1 MRAVV
6 RDMEG
11 APEGSS
17 RDSGFL
23 VNPWLRSGSAG
34 PERLPTMSVLNPDL
48 LSSEVAGA
56 IPVRF
61 VGPDGPID
69 SAHRAWAE
77 TNGFK
82 GKPGQILVVPEGQ
95 GGIAAVLVG
104 TGERFDPL
112 SARALPA
119 RLPPGLYRLEAE
131 AEDACTAALAFL
143 LGTYV
148 FDRYKARPERDRVRL
163 VAPEG
168 LDVEAA
174 LRIASACALARE
186 MIDTPAADMGPLQ
199 IESIAREIANA
210 SGATITV
217 TTGATLLEDN
227 YPAVHAVG
235 RAAAPHRA
243 PRVIE
248 IGWNLDRA
256 DLPLVALVGKGV
268 VFDSGGLDIKPA
280 AGMRNM
286 KKDMGGS
293 AHALALGRLVMQA
306 NLSVRLVVL
315 VAAVEN
321 AISGD
326 AFRPGD
332 ILGSRK
338 GLTIEIGNTDA
349 EGRLILADILT
360 RAGEHAPDLTL
371 DFATLTGAARVALGP
386 ELPPLYTDDETL
398 AADLLEAGRSVGDPL
413 WRMPLWPG
421 YRAAI
426 ESELADLRNDSA
438 GWAQAGSVTAALF
451 LQRFAPTTGSWA
463 HMDIFAW
470 NPRARPGWPEGGE
483 AQALRAC
490 FEMLK
495 RRFA

>member
-1 MRAVV
+1 
-6 RDMEG
+6 
-11 APEGSS
+11 
-17 RDSGFL
+17 
-23 VNPWLRSGSAG
+23 
-34 PERLPTMSVLNPDL
+34 MSVLHPDL
-48 LSSEVAGA
+48 LTADAEGA

-61 VGPDGPID
+61 VGPAGRIDG
-69 SAHRAWAE
+69 ALQAWAE
-77 TNGFK
+77 ANGFK
-82 GKPGQILVVPEGQ
+82 GKPGQLLVAPDGD

-104 TGERFDPL
+104 AGETFDPM

-119 RLPPGLYRLEAE
+119 KLPPGLYRLEAE
-131 AEDACTAALAFL
+131 PEDARRAALAFL
-143 LGTYV
+143 LGAYV
-148 FDRYKARPERDRVRL
+148 FDRYKPRPDRDGVRL
-163 VAPEG
+163 VAPDG
-168 LDVEAA
+168 LDTAAA

-186 MIDTPAADMGPLQ
+186 MVDTPAADMGPLQ
-199 IESIAREIANA
+199 IETIAREIAQEA
-210 SGATITV
+210 GAAIAVV
-217 TTGATLLEDN
+217 TGDALVDEN

-268 VFDSGGLDIKPA
+268 VFDSGGLDIKAA

-306 NLSVRLVVL
+306 GLPVRLVVL

-321 AISGD
+321 AISAD

-332 ILGSRK
+332 ILSSRK

-371 DFATLTGAARVALGP
+371 DFATLTGAARIALGP
-386 ELPPLYTDDETL
+386 ELPPLYTDDEAL
-398 AADLLEAGRSVGDPL
+398 AADLLDAARAVGDPL

-421 YRAAI
+421 YRPALETEI
-426 ESELADLRNDSA
+426 ADLRNDSA
-438 GWAQAGSVTAALF
+438 AWAQAGSVTAALF
-451 LQRFAPTTGSWA
+451 LQRFAPTTGCWA

-490 FEMLK
+490 FEMLT
-495 RRFA
+495 RRFGHEKASVR

>member
-1 MRAVV
+1 
-6 RDMEG
+6 
-11 APEGSS
+11 
-17 RDSGFL
+17 
-23 VNPWLRSGSAG
+23 
-34 PERLPTMSVLNPDL
+34 MSVLHPDL
-48 LSSEVAGA
+48 LTTEAEGA

-61 VGPDGPID
+61 VGPDGRID
-69 SAHRAWAE
+69 AAIRGWAG

-82 GKPGQILVVPEGQ
+82 GKSGQMLVAPDGQ

-104 TGERFDPL
+104 AGERFDPM

-131 AEDACTAALAFL
+131 PEDARAAALAFL
-143 LGTYV
+143 LGAYV
-148 FDRYKARPERDRVRL
+148 FDRYKAKPDRDRVRL

-168 LDVEAA
+168 MDVDAA

-199 IESIAREIANA
+199 IETIAHEIATA
-210 SGATITV
+210 SGAMATVIT
-217 TTGATLLEDN
+217 GDALLEEN

-235 RAAAPHRA
+235 RAAAPHRT

-268 VFDSGGLDIKPA
+268 VFDSGGLDIKAA

-286 KKDMGGS
+286 KKDMGGA

-306 NLSVRLVVL
+306 GLPVRLVVL

-321 AISGD
+321 AISAD

-332 ILGSRK
+332 ILNSRK

-360 RAGEHAPDLTL
+360 RAGEHSPDLTL

-386 ELPPLYTDDETL
+386 ELPPLYTDDEAL
-398 AADLLEAGRSVGDPL
+398 AADLLEAARAVGDPL

-421 YRAAI
+421 YRAALETEI
-426 ESELADLRNDSA
+426 ADLRNDSA

-451 LQRFAPTTGSWA
+451 LQKFAPTTGAWA

-490 FEMLK
+490 FEMLS
-495 RRFA
+495 RRFSAN

>member
-1 MRAVV
+1 
-6 RDMEG
+6 
-11 APEGSS
+11 
-17 RDSGFL
+17 
-23 VNPWLRSGSAG
+23 
-34 PERLPTMSVLNPDL
+34 MSVLNPDL
-48 LSSEVAGA
+48 LSSEAAGA

-69 SAHRAWAE
+69 TAHRAWAE

-104 TGERFDPL
+104 AGERFDPL

-360 RAGEHAPDLTL
+360 RWQ
-371 DFATLTGAARVALGP
+371 LGK
-386 ELPPLYTDDETL
+386 
-398 AADLLEAGRSVGDPL
+398 A
-413 WRMPLWPG
+413 
-421 YRAAI
+421 
-426 ESELADLRNDSA
+426 
-438 GWAQAGSVTAALF
+438 
-451 LQRFAPTTGSWA
+451 
-463 HMDIFAW
+463 
-470 NPRARPGWPEGGE
+470 
-483 AQALRAC
+483 
-490 FEMLK
+490 
-495 RRFA
+495 

>member
-1 MRAVV
+1 
-6 RDMEG
+6 
-11 APEGSS
+11 
-17 RDSGFL
+17 
-23 VNPWLRSGSAG
+23 
-34 PERLPTMSVLNPDL
+34 MSVLHPDL
-48 LSSEVAGA
+48 LTTEAEGA

-61 VGPDGPID
+61 VGPDGAMDAGI
-69 SAHRAWAE
+69 RGWAE
-77 TNGFK
+77 ANAFK
-82 GKPGQILVVPEGQ
+82 GKSGQILVAPDGK
-95 GGIAAVLVG
+95 GGLAAVLVG
-104 TGERFDPL
+104 IGDRFDPM

-119 RLPPGLYRLEAE
+119 RLPPGLYRIEAE
-131 AEDACTAALAFL
+131 PGDARTAALAFL
-143 LGTYV
+143 LGAYV
-148 FDRYKARPERDRVRL
+148 FDRYKAKPDRDRVRL

-174 LRIASACALARE
+174 LHIASACALARE

-199 IESIAREIANA
+199 IETIAREIAAA
-210 SGATITV
+210 SGASLSVIT
-217 TTGATLLEDN
+217 GDALLEEN

-235 RAAAPHRA
+235 RAAALHRA

-306 NLSVRLVVL
+306 DLPVRLVVL

-321 AISGD
+321 AISAD

-332 ILGSRK
+332 ILSSRK

-360 RAGEHAPDLTL
+360 RAGEHSPDLTL
-371 DFATLTGAARVALGP
+371 DFATLTGAARIALGP
-386 ELPPLYTDDETL
+386 ELPPLYTDDEAL
-398 AADLLEAGRSVGDPL
+398 AADILEAGRAVGDPL

-421 YRAAI
+421 YRAALETEI
-426 ESELADLRNDSA
+426 ADLRNDSA
-438 GWAQAGSVTAALF
+438 AWAQAGSVTAALF
-451 LQRFAPTTGSWA
+451 LQRFAPTTGVWA

>member
-1 MRAVV
+1 
-6 RDMEG
+6 
-11 APEGSS
+11 
-17 RDSGFL
+17 
-23 VNPWLRSGSAG
+23 
-34 PERLPTMSVLNPDL
+34 MSVLHPDL
-48 LSSEVAGA
+48 LTTEAEGA

-69 SAHRAWAE
+69 AAIQAWAGA
-77 TNGFK
+77 NGFK
-82 GKPGQILVVPEGQ
+82 GKSGQMLVVPDGQ
-95 GGIAAVLVG
+95 GGVAAVLVG
-104 TGERFDPL
+104 AGERFDPM

-119 RLPPGLYRLEAE
+119 KLPAGLYRFETGPDEARQ
-131 AEDACTAALAFL
+131 AALAFL
-143 LGTYV
+143 LGAYV
-148 FDRYKARPERDRVRL
+148 FDRYKARPDRDRVRL

-168 LDVEAA
+168 LDLDAVRHIAA
-174 LRIASACALARE
+174 ACALARE

-199 IESIAREIANA
+199 IETIAREIATA
-210 SGATITV
+210 SGATVTV
-217 TTGATLLEDN
+217 TTGDALLEDN

-256 DLPLVALVGKGV
+256 NLPLVALVGKGV

-306 NLSVRLVVL
+306 NLPLRLVVL

-332 ILGSRK
+332 ILASRK

-386 ELPPLYTDDETL
+386 ELPPLYTDDEGL
-398 AADLLEAGRSVGDPL
+398 AADLLDAGRAVGDPL

-426 ESELADLRNDSA
+426 DSDLADLRNDSA

-451 LQRFAPTTGSWA
+451 LQKFAPTTGAWA

-495 RRFA
+495 RRFAQG

>member
-1 MRAVV
+1 
-6 RDMEG
+6 
-11 APEGSS
+11 
-17 RDSGFL
+17 
-23 VNPWLRSGSAG
+23 
-34 PERLPTMSVLNPDL
+34 
-48 LSSEVAGA
+48 
-56 IPVRF
+56 
-61 VGPDGPID
+61 
-69 SAHRAWAE
+69 
-77 TNGFK
+77 
-82 GKPGQILVVPEGQ
+82 
-95 GGIAAVLVG
+95 
-104 TGERFDPL
+104 
-112 SARALPA
+112 
-119 RLPPGLYRLEAE
+119 
-131 AEDACTAALAFL
+131 
-143 LGTYV
+143 
-148 FDRYKARPERDRVRL
+148 
-163 VAPEG
+163 
-168 LDVEAA
+168 
-174 LRIASACALARE
+174 
-186 MIDTPAADMGPLQ
+186 
-199 IESIAREIANA
+199 
-210 SGATITV
+210 
-217 TTGATLLEDN
+217 
-227 YPAVHAVG
+227 
-235 RAAAPHRA
+235 
-243 PRVIE
+243 
-248 IGWNLDRA
+248 
-256 DLPLVALVGKGV
+256 
-268 VFDSGGLDIKPA
+268 
-280 AGMRNM
+280 
-286 KKDMGGS
+286 
-293 AHALALGRLVMQA
+293 MQA
-306 NLSVRLVVL
+306 NLPVRLVVL

-332 ILGSRK
+332 ILDSRK

-451 LQRFAPTTGSWA
+451 LQRFAPMTGSWA